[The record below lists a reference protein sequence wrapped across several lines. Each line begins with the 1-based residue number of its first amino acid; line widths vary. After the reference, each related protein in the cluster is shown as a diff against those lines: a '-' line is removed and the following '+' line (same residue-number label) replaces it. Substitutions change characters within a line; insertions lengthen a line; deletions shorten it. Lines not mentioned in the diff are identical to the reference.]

1 MMARGKKTGGVF
13 GRGTGSGAD
22 MFEMLEGRNL
32 FSAPVVGPIT
42 VTPTFPVGYEPFQL
56 TVQPTDDT
64 GVRAAT
70 FFIDRDDNGRFTAG
84 VDEPLGDVFTSD
96 GQGRFSLTVQANS
109 SWRTNPLTNIIA
121 DALDVQGNWSD
132 QVTARSV
139 RIIAQPL
146 VVSHQAQFSFNPNAP
161 INKSYEVRAKADEQL
176 GTPSGI
182 AGVTFFIDRNSN
194 NVFDSP
200 ADTDLGASLTPDAD
214 GYYSRSGPLIGNLTG
229 QMAAVAFVDSTFT
242 GTRIFGPPVIRPIL
256 EFPNNVPTRGIITDA
271 QWSNVTD
278 PNRGGVEI
286 FQRMRIT
293 FTAKATAN
301 VAAVSLFYDSDF
313 DMKWTAGF
321 DVDLGGQFFAPGQ
334 TQVNG
339 QFEFDA
345 TPNMNFDVRPFV
357 LTVKDA
363 SGNSDTEWG
372 PTYTRWAKI
381 ISPPWVDQVLPLQPN
396 YPAGGSITA
405 DFRIRDDL
413 AVRSVFAFVDR
424 NGDGIFQQGEASTE
438 VVVRLT
444 AGLSD
449 ARWRVNLNLSGLN
462 YTPGTYQIG
471 IRLTDFEGSTGRT
484 AFQSVVLV

>member
-1 MMARGKKTGGVF
+1 MMARGKKTGG
-13 GRGTGSGAD
+13 GLGGGTQAGAE

-42 VTPTFPVGYEPFQL
+42 VTPAFPVGYEPFQL

-84 VDEPLGDVFTSD
+84 VDEPLGDVFTAD

-109 SWRTNPLTNIIA
+109 SWRTEPLTNVIA
-121 DALDVQGNWSD
+121 DALDVQGNWSA

-139 RIIAQPL
+139 RVIAQPL
-146 VVSHQAQFSFNPNAP
+146 VVSHLAQFSFNPGAP
-161 INKSYEVRAKADEQL
+161 INKAFEVRAKADEQL

-182 AGVTFFIDRNSN
+182 AGVTFFIDRDSN
-194 NVFDSP
+194 NVFSVG
-200 ADTDLGASLTPDAD
+200 DTDLGASFTTDAD
-214 GYYSRSGPLIGNLTG
+214 GYYSRSGPLIGNLNG
-229 QMAAVAFVDSTFT
+229 QVAAVAFVDSTFT
-242 GTRIFGPPVIRPIL
+242 GTRIFGPPVIRQIV
-256 EFPNNVPTRGIITDA
+256 EFPNSVPARGIITDA

-293 FTAKATAN
+293 YTARATAN
-301 VAAVSLFYDSDF
+301 VAAVSLFYDTDF
-313 DMKWTAGF
+313 NMRWTPGV
-321 DVDLGGQFFAPGQ
+321 DVDLGGQFFGPGQ

-381 ISPPWVDQVLPLQPN
+381 ISPPWVDQVLPLQAN
-396 YPAGGSITA
+396 YPVNGTITA

-413 AVRSVFAFVDR
+413 AVRSAFAFVDR
-424 NGDGIFQQGEASTE
+424 NGDGIFQAGEASTE
-438 VVVRLT
+438 FVIRLT

-449 ARWRVNLNLSGLN
+449 ARWRVTLNLSGLN

-484 AFQSVVLV
+484 TFQDVVLV